1 MLKALMQSVT
11 RINKAQRLQSRFFGD
26 WIKDREKA
34 AEKEFLMK
42 EELEKSKKLKKKI
55 EEGKHEVQLQDAFD
69 HNEDIT
75 SMLNDREYLL
85 VTSKEKTC

>member
-1 MLKALMQSVT
+1 MLKGLMQSVT

-42 EELEKSKKLKKKI
+42 EEL
-55 EEGKHEVQLQDAFD
+55 
-69 HNEDIT
+69 
-75 SMLNDREYLL
+75 
-85 VTSKEKTC
+85 